1 MNEPTYLSDTEKNSV
16 ISFCQNEVMYRAV
29 KKVVL
34 HTVTHQGT
42 LQPNEP
48 AEPSNWVFGIGANTM
63 GSTPSNEQLGEEL
76 KASLRGLSYLEDG
89 FKKLH
94 EIQVPMAK
102 KVKTNPAL

>member
-1 MNEPTYLSDTEKNSV
+1 MNDYTYLSDAEKNAV
-16 ISFCQNEVMYRAV
+16 ISFCQNETMYRAV

-42 LQPNEP
+42 LKPDES
-48 AEPSNWVFGIGANTM
+48 AEQTNWVFGVGANTM

-76 KASLRGLSYLEDG
+76 KASLRGLSYLEDC

-94 EIQVPMAK
+94 EIQVPIAK
-102 KVKTNPAL
+102 KAKENPAL

>member
-1 MNEPTYLSDTEKNSV
+1 MNYNFLSDAEKNAI

-34 HTVTHQGT
+34 HTITHQGT
-42 LQPNEP
+42 LKPDEP
-48 AEPSNWVFGIGANTM
+48 AEQTNWVFGVGANTI

-94 EIQVPMAK
+94 DIQVELPK
-102 KVKTNPAL
+102 KVKTNPAV